1 MTDYLFDEI
10 KNLFLTAAEEI
21 DRGNTHKQVPI
32 LIKFLNLLEELAGEE
47 GSFDQV
53 TLAQDLEDFDADDF
67 GSEDY
72 LDQKEEDPG
81 WIEGTLHRQLKGGIL
96 AGQEI
101 YVPERS
107 IREFGFEDGDLIR
120 AKSQGI
126 KHMGTKTRE
135 FYYFDLLAKGDDQES
150 KREEVNFAQVLWNDE
165 LGQYYIL
172 GEEDGEKV
180 EIPLK
185 DEDVDSLYIQENDRI
200 EYAYWQ
206 GEIFEGR
213 VAWKYSL
220 NGPVVEKPAQ
230 GSRGQ
235 DGALDGM
242 DVVLAVDLGREKPFR
257 EELNRLGANLVSL
270 EDLNQAYR
278 ENRTL
283 LADCALVL
291 YDQVAPSHFERLRK
305 KLQYDNIPTIYI
317 GQLEAKDLYQVLVD
331 NF

>member
-1 MTDYLFDEI
+1 MSEYLFDEI
-10 KNLFLTAAEEI
+10 KDLFLSVAEEI
-21 DRGNTHKQVPI
+21 DRENAQKQVPV
-32 LIKFLNLLEELAGEE
+32 LIKFLELLKELAGEE

-53 TLAQDLEDFDADDF
+53 TLAQDLEDFGPEDF
-67 GSEDY
+67 DSEDY
-72 LDQKEEDPG
+72 FEEKEDLG

-126 KHMGTKTRE
+126 KHMGAKSRE
-135 FYYFDLLAKGDDQES
+135 FYYFDLLSKGDSQES
-150 KREEVNFAQVLWNDE
+150 KREEINFAQVLCNDE

-172 GEEDGEKV
+172 GEEDGQTV

-185 DEDVDSLYIQENDRI
+185 DEDVESLYIQENDRI

-206 GEIFEGR
+206 GDIFDGR

-220 NGPVVEKPAQ
+220 NGPVVEKPDQASQ
-230 GSRGQ
+230 GQ
-235 DGALDGM
+235 DGALKGM

-257 EELNRLGANLVSL
+257 EELHRLGANFVSL
-270 EDLNQAYR
+270 EDINQAYR

-291 YDQVAPSHFERLRK
+291 YDQVASCHFETLRK
-305 KLQYDNIPTIYI
+305 KLQYDNIPTVYI
-317 GQLEAKDLYQVLVD
+317 GNLQAQDLYQVLLD